1 MMKRSLAI
9 VFLCFFFSVAVRAQ
23 QGLPV
28 QVAANRHYFQ
38 TADGKPFFWL
48 GDTGWLLFVK
58 CNRQEALHYLDIRK
72 QQGFNVIQVMVL
84 HTVTAKNVYSDFA
97 VANGDVS
104 KPVVTNGADFGDST
118 QYDFWDHVEFI
129 ISEASKRGI
138 YMALVPVWGSD
149 VKGGKVSVEQA
160 KAYARFLAGRFKK
173 YTNIIWM
180 NGGDIPGDEHMEVWN
195 AIGTTL
201 KKYDPAHLVTFHPR
215 GRYTSSDWF
224 QKQPWLDFNMAQSGH
239 RTYAQDTSLQEK
251 HRFGE
256 DNWRYIKL
264 DWSLAPT
271 KPVLDGEPSYEHIPY
286 GLHDSL
292 QPRWDAA
299 AIRRYAYWSVFA
311 GAAGFTYGDNAVMQF
326 HTIKEGAGSFGV
338 RENWQ
343 DELTAA
349 GATQMRFVK
358 ELLLSHDYFSRV
370 PAQELIVNNNQTKYD
385 YILAT
390 KGKGYAMAYSYTGK
404 PFRMDLAK
412 LGFKPA
418 KAKWYIPASGKYIPA
433 QLNRT
438 KGVVQFDPPAA
449 KENVDG
455 TDRVL
460 VLEK

>member
-1 MMKRSLAI
+1 MKRSLAI
-9 VFLCFFFSVAVRAQ
+9 AFFYSLFSLAAPAQ
-23 QGLPV
+23 QLQPL
-28 QVAANRHYFQ
+28 QVAANPHYFQ

-58 CNRQEALHYLDIRK
+58 CNRREVLHYLDLRQ

-84 HTVTAKNVYSDFA
+84 HTLSAKNVYGDFA
-97 VANGDVS
+97 LTNGDIS
-104 KPVVTNGADFGDST
+104 KPAITNGVAFEDSA

-129 ISEASKRGI
+129 INEAAKRRI
-138 YMALVPVWGSD
+138 YMALVPVWGSN
-149 VKGGKVSVEQA
+149 VKGGKVNVAQA
-160 KAYARFLAGRFKK
+160 KAYAKFLAERYKK
-173 YTNIIWM
+173 YSNVIWM
-180 NGGDIPGDEHMEVWN
+180 NGGDIPGDEHMEIWN

-224 QKQPWLDFNMAQSGH
+224 HPQPWLDFNMVQSGH
-239 RTYAQDTSLQEK
+239 RTYAQDTSLREK

-264 DWSLAPT
+264 DWSLKPT

-299 AIRRYAYWSVFA
+299 AVRRYAYWSVFA

-326 HTIKEGAGSFGV
+326 HTIKEGGGSFGV

-343 DELTAA
+343 DELTAT
-349 GATQMRFVK
+349 GATQMQFIK
-358 ELLLSHDYFSRV
+358 KLMLSYDYFSRV
-370 PAQELIVNNNQTKYD
+370 PAQELIVNNNQTRYN

-390 KGKGYAMAYSYTGK
+390 KGTGYAMVYTFTGK
-404 PFRMDLAK
+404 PFRVNLGK

-418 KAKWYIPASGKYIPA
+418 KAQWYFPASGKYVPVK
-433 QLNRT
+433 LNRRT
-438 KGVVQFDPPAA
+438 GVAQFDPPMA
-449 KENVDG
+449 KENADG

-460 VLEK
+460 VLEQ